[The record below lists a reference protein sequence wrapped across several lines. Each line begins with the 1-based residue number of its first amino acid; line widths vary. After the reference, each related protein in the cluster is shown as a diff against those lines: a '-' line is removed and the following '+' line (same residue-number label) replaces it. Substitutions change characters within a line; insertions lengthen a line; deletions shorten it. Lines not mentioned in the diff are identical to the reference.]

1 MPASAALS
9 RTCDTWQTIGYLRRG
24 RADHAFTPSGLAKIF
39 GDDAGVL
46 SRHWLTGLDR
56 LYRLYQRAIR
66 SEKSSSQ
73 SSVGVVEQ
81 FAQCPH
87 CEGLHFVHARTVL
100 RHG

>member
-9 RTCDTWQTIGYLRRG
+9 RACDTWQTIGYLRRG

-66 SEKSSSQ
+66 SEESLSQ
-73 SSVGVVEQ
+73 SLRS
-81 FAQCPH
+81 
-87 CEGLHFVHARTVL
+87 GLSSK
-100 RHG
+100 